1 MIAAKYMRAN
11 LRIIHFNENQKEKGS
26 LPYHSNGA
34 DSRFSR
40 LEIEFLHFLNYN
52 LFVEEPE
59 QLVWWAKT
67 WEDQP
72 VKQQQQHQQEVIFST
87 PYELQSSNR

>member
-11 LRIIHFNENQKEKGS
+11 LRIIHFSENQKNN
-26 LPYHSNGA
+26 LPPYHSNEA

-72 VKQQQQHQQEVIFST
+72 VTQQQKVIFSA
-87 PYELQSSNR
+87 PYEVQSSNR

>member
-11 LRIIHFNENQKEKGS
+11 LRIIHIAEKQQEES
-26 LPYHSNGA
+26 MHPNVA

-67 WEDQP
+67 WDQP
-72 VKQQQQHQQEVIFST
+72 VDQNHTQQQAIFLT
-87 PYELQSSNR
+87 PYEVQSNNR

>member
-1 MIAAKYMRAN
+1 MIAAKYIRAN
-11 LRIIHFNENQKEKGS
+11 LRIIHFAEKQQEENGH
-26 LPYHSNGA
+26 PYVT

-67 WEDQP
+67 WDQP
-72 VKQQQQHQQEVIFST
+72 VDHNNTQQQAIFST
-87 PYELQSSNR
+87 PYEVQSNNR

>member
-11 LRIIHFNENQKEKGS
+11 LRIIHFAEKQQEENNHH
-26 LPYHSNGA
+26 YHSDMVNA
-34 DSRFSR
+34 RSSR

-67 WEDQP
+67 WDQP
-72 VKQQQQHQQEVIFST
+72 VEHAHTQQVIFPA
-87 PYELQSSNR
+87 PYEVQSNNR